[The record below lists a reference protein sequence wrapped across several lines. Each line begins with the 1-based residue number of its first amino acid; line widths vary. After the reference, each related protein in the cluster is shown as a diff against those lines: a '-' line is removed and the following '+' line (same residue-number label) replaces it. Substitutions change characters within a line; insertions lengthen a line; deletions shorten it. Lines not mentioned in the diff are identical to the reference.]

1 MGTHVVDGLG
11 LAAEL
16 KGRLAAEVT
25 DFMEAG
31 VVPGLATVLVGSPA
45 EAEAYERRV
54 RKLADELGY
63 RYACERLPIDAEEA
77 EVIATVGKLKS
88 DPRVSGIL
96 VLKPLPDHVSEA
108 AVYRALDPLK
118 DIEAVHP
125 VNAGLL
131 ALGRPRYVPSTPAA
145 AFHMLDRYL
154 VGSGRDPAEF
164 YPSSNVVFVGRS
176 NNVGKPAVSL
186 GFLRNA
192 TVISCDEH
200 AHNAGRQAEFTK
212 QADVL
217 IVAAGVPGLIK
228 KEHVR
233 EGVIAIDVGINS
245 RRDPPHR
252 EGKLRGRPGL
262 RRCRDHGRRALARA
276 RWGRPDHRRLAP
288 QEHRRRP
295 GLHPRRG
302 NTALAGAG
310 RRGEKRDSRSRYN
323 ACLRPRKGERIIR

>member
-1 MGTHVVDGLG
+1 MGAHVIDGRG

-16 KGRLAAEVT
+16 EGEVAAEVA
-25 DFMEAG
+25 ELRGGG

-45 EAEAYERRV
+45 EAELYERRV
-54 RKLADELGY
+54 RSLAGELGY
-63 RYACERLPIDAEEA
+63 RYACERLPADAEEA
-77 EVIATVGKLKS
+77 EVIATVGKLKA

-125 VNAGLL
+125 ANAGLL

-164 YPSSNVVFVGRS
+164 YPRSSVVFVGRS

-186 GFLRNA
+186 GFSRNA

-200 AHNAGRQAEFTK
+200 AYNAGRLAEFTT

-217 IVAAGVPGLIK
+217 VVAAGVPGLIK
-228 KEHVR
+228 GEHVR
-233 EGVIAIDVGINS
+233 EGVIAVDIGINQV
-245 RRDPPHR
+245 RDPR
-252 EGKLRGRPGL
+252 TGKQGFVGDLDFSGV
-262 RRCRDHGRRALARA
+262 AARA
-276 RWGRPDHRRLAP
+276 EALSPV
-288 QEHRRRP
+288 P
-295 GLHPRRG
+295 GGVGPITDVWLLK
-302 NTALAGAG
+302 NTADAARISARAEAAQRSLETADAGGVVGDGTISVEQA
-310 RRGEKRDSRSRYN
+310 R
-323 ACLRPRKGERIIR
+323 GERIIR

>member
-1 MGTHVVDGLG
+1 MGAHVIDGRG
-11 LAAEL
+11 LAVEL
-16 KGRLAAEVT
+16 KGRLAAEVA
-25 DFMEAG
+25 DFMAAG

-54 RKLADELGY
+54 RKLAGELGY

-88 DPRVSGIL
+88 DPRVSGIF

-200 AHNAGRQAEFTK
+200 AHNAGRLAEFTK

-233 EGVIAIDVGINS
+233 ESVIAIDVGINS
-245 RRDPPHR
+245 RRDPTP
-252 EGKLRGRPGL
+252 GRKASWATWTSPVSRPWPRRSRPCPVGSARSPTFGSSRTPPPGSPPAP
-262 RRCRDHGRRALARA
+262 RKHGA
-276 RWGRPDHRRLAP
+276 RWSR
-288 QEHRRRP
+288 QT
-295 GLHPRRG
+295 RG
-302 NTALAGAG
+302 KTG
-310 RRGEKRDSRSRYN
+310 
-323 ACLRPRKGERIIR
+323 

>member
-1 MGTHVVDGLG
+1 MGAHVIDGRG

-16 KGRLAAEVT
+16 KGRLAAEVA

-54 RKLADELGY
+54 RKLAGELGY

-131 ALGRPRYVPSTPAA
+131 ELGRPRYVPSTPAA

-200 AHNAGRQAEFTK
+200 AHNAGRLAEFTK

-228 KEHVR
+228 KDTSVR
-233 EGVIAIDVGINS
+233 AS
-245 RRDPPHR
+245 SP
-252 EGKLRGRPGL
+252 
-262 RRCRDHGRRALARA
+262 
-276 RWGRPDHRRLAP
+276 
-288 QEHRRRP
+288 
-295 GLHPRRG
+295 
-302 NTALAGAG
+302 
-310 RRGEKRDSRSRYN
+310 
-323 ACLRPRKGERIIR
+323 

>member
-1 MGTHVVDGLG
+1 VGAHVIDGRG

-16 KGRLAAEVT
+16 KGRLAAEVA

-54 RKLADELGY
+54 RKLAGELGY

-131 ALGRPRYVPSTPAA
+131 ALGRPRYVPSTPAV

-154 VGSGRDPAEF
+154 VGSRRDPAEF

-176 NNVGKPAVSL
+176 NNVGKPALSL

-192 TVISCDEH
+192 TVISCEEH
-200 AHNAGRQAEFTK
+200 AHNAGRLAEFTK

-245 RRDPPHR
+245 RRDSTPGRKASWATWTSSVSRPWPRRSRPCPVGSARSPSFGSSRTPPPPGSPPAPRKHGAR
-252 EGKLRGRPGL
+252 WSRQTRGRTG
-262 RRCRDHGRRALARA
+262 
-276 RWGRPDHRRLAP
+276 
-288 QEHRRRP
+288 
-295 GLHPRRG
+295 
-302 NTALAGAG
+302 
-310 RRGEKRDSRSRYN
+310 
-323 ACLRPRKGERIIR
+323 

>member
-1 MGTHVVDGLG
+1 MGPRVIDGRS

-16 KGRLAAEVT
+16 KERLAVEVEKLR
-25 DFMEAG
+25 DAG
-31 VVPGLATVLVGSPA
+31 GVPGLATVLVGSPA
-45 EAEAYERRV
+45 EAEVYERRL
-54 RKLADELGY
+54 RSLAGELGY
-63 RYACERLPIDAEEA
+63 RYACERLPADAEEA
-77 EVIATVGKLKS
+77 EVIATVGKLKE

-145 AFHMLDRYL
+145 AFYMLDRYL
-154 VGSGRDPAEF
+154 ASSGRDPAEF
-164 YPSSNVVFVGRS
+164 YSRTNVVFVGRS

-200 AHNAGRQAEFTK
+200 AYNAGRLAEFTT

-228 KEHVR
+228 REHVR
-233 EGVIAIDVGINS
+233 EGVIAIDIGINPVE
-245 RRDPPHR
+245 DPR
-252 EGKLRGRPGL
+252 TGKQSFVGDLEFSEVATRAEALSPVPGGVGPITDVWL
-262 RRCRDHGRRALARA
+262 LK
-276 RWGRPDHRRLAP
+276 
-288 QEHRRRP
+288 
-295 GLHPRRG
+295 
-302 NTALAGAG
+302 NTADAARISTRAEAA
-310 RRGEKRDSRSRYN
+310 RRSLEVADTDDIVGTGTMSVRSASAR
-323 ACLRPRKGERIIR
+323 GERIIQ